1 VSGAPA
7 IAVER
12 LEKRFGAVS
21 ALDRIDLTVD
31 RGTLLGLLGPNGA
44 GKTTL
49 VRILGTLLVPDRGH
63 ARVLG
68 RDVVADAFTVRAA
81 IGLAGQHA
89 ASDEILTGRENL
101 VMVGRLY
108 RLSKREAERRADE
121 VLERFELAAAADRR
135 VAGYSGGMR
144 RRLDLASSLVGT
156 PSVLLLDEPTA
167 GLDPHGRAT
176 LWETIR
182 HLHQE
187 GTTILLTTQYLE
199 EADRLAERIVVLDQ
213 GRIVAD
219 DAADELKA
227 RAGGEQLVVRVAD
240 RGRAEQTRELLSP
253 LCANGPATSD
263 ELEVRLPVTSAR
275 HVCEAVDRLDRAGV
289 EVAGVELRRPTLDEV
304 FLRLT
309 GTRSERSTVEQ
320 EQA

>member
-7 IAVER
+7 IEIER
-12 LEKRFGAVS
+12 LEKRFGSVR

-31 RGTLLGLLGPNGA
+31 RGTLLGPNGA

-68 RDVVADAFTVRAA
+68 CDVVADPFTVRAA

-108 RLSKREAERRADE
+108 RLSKRAAERRADE

-135 VAGYSGGMR
+135 VAGHSGGMR

-156 PSVLLLDEPTA
+156 PSVLFPDEPTA
-167 GLDPHGRAT
+167 GLDPYSRAT
-176 LWETIR
+176 
-182 HLHQE
+182 
-187 GTTILLTTQYLE
+187 
-199 EADRLAERIVVLDQ
+199 A
-213 GRIVAD
+213 VAPVR
-219 DAADELKA
+219 A
-227 RAGGEQLVVRVAD
+227 RSGD
-240 RGRAEQTRELLSP
+240 
-253 LCANGPATSD
+253 
-263 ELEVRLPVTSAR
+263 
-275 HVCEAVDRLDRAGV
+275 
-289 EVAGVELRRPTLDEV
+289 
-304 FLRLT
+304 
-309 GTRSERSTVEQ
+309 
-320 EQA
+320 